1 MLQCL
6 YKKSQKEKQ
15 YSNMGYLFLNYK
27 YLSAN
32 LNHLCNNLILKHIYI
47 YIYNMYSN
55 IFIVDDLEHI

>member
-32 LNHLCNNLILKHIYI
+32 LNHLCNNLILKH
-47 YIYNMYSN
+47 N